1 MTNIEFAKKIKQDI
15 FATKES
21 YGEAI
26 EYAWSVAKG
35 CNNPAAVITA
45 VQVVVNTIAKQM
57 LENEKVDI

>member
-1 MTNIEFAKKIKQDI
+1 MTNIEFAKAIKHNV

-21 YGEAI
+21 YDEAM

-35 CNNPAAVITA
+35 SNNSAAVMTA